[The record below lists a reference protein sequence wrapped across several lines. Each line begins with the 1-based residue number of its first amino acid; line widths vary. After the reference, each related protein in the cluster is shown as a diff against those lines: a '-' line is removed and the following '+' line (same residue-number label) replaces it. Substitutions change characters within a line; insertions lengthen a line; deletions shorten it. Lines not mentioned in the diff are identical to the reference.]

1 MAPDQGR
8 ECDGL
13 SEGKRRI
20 DRISKPEFV
29 EGLEEL
35 DLAELRERRD
45 GCREELEHLS
55 MLRRYVQGR
64 AEILKGE
71 LDRRSGGGN
80 GSLLDNLAEIL
91 ASDERSGSTSRGG
104 AIRLHV
110 PDDEM
115 LLARRRVE
123 RLVAESGLTDPT
135 SLSDADIEQGVAELA
150 VEERAVSSDRAEV
163 IRVLDLLQ
171 DELKRRFKEDPA
183 SVLD

>member
-1 MAPDQGR
+1 MP
-8 ECDGL
+8 
-13 SEGKRRI
+13 EGKRRI
-20 DRISKPEFV
+20 DRISRPEFV
-29 EGLEEL
+29 DGLDEL
-35 DLAELRERRD
+35 DLTELRERRD
-45 GCREELEHLS
+45 ECREELEHLS

-71 LDRRSGGGN
+71 LDRRRGEGS

-91 ASDERSGSTSRGG
+91 ASDDRPATSRGG

-135 SLSDADIEQGVAELA
+135 ALTDDELQGAVSELA
-150 VEERAVSSDRAEV
+150 AEERAVSADRGEV

-183 SVLD
+183 SVLA

>member
-1 MAPDQGR
+1 M
-8 ECDGL
+8 
-13 SEGKRRI
+13 
-20 DRISKPEFV
+20 
-29 EGLEEL
+29 EGLEAL

-45 GCREELEHLS
+45 ECREELEHLS
-55 MLRRYVQGR
+55 VLRRYVQGR

-91 ASDERSGSTSRGG
+91 ASEDRGSSSRGA
-104 AIRLHV
+104 AIQLHV
-110 PDDEM
+110 PEDEM

-150 VEERAVSSDRAEV
+150 AEERVVSSDRSEV

-183 SVLD
+183 SVLA

>member
-1 MAPDQGR
+1 VP
-8 ECDGL
+8 
-13 SEGKRRI
+13 EGKRRI
-20 DRISKPEFV
+20 DRISRPEFV
-29 EGLEEL
+29 EGLDGL

-45 GCREELEHLS
+45 ECREELEHLS

-80 GSLLDNLAEIL
+80 GSLLDNLADIL
-91 ASDERSGSTSRGG
+91 APEERSAPSRGG

-135 SLSDADIEQGVAELA
+135 LLSDADIELDVAELA
-150 VEERAVSSDRAEV
+150 VEERAVSSDRADV
-163 IRVLDLLQ
+163 IRVLELLQ

-183 SVLD
+183 SVLA

>member
-1 MAPDQGR
+1 MVTSV
-8 ECDGL
+8 

-20 DRISKPEFV
+20 DRINRPEFI
-29 EGLEEL
+29 EGIDEL
-35 DLAELRERRD
+35 DLGDLRERRD
-45 GCREELEHLS
+45 ECREELEHLS
-55 MLRRYVQGR
+55 MLRRYVQSR

-71 LDRRSGGGN
+71 LSRRRTDEG

-91 ASDERSGSTSRGG
+91 ATDEHPSSSRGG
-104 AIRLHV
+104 AMRLHV

-123 RLVAESGLTDPT
+123 KLVADSGVTDPASLTDT
-135 SLSDADIEQGVAELA
+135 EIDEAVAGLK
-150 VEERAVSSDRAEV
+150 VEERAVSADRAEV

-183 SVLD
+183 SVLA

>member
-1 MAPDQGR
+1 MP
-8 ECDGL
+8 
-13 SEGKRRI
+13 EGKQHI

-29 EGLEEL
+29 EGLDGL

-55 MLRRYVQGR
+55 MLRRYVQSR

-91 ASDERSGSTSRGG
+91 ASDEQDASSRGG

-123 RLVAESGLTDPT
+123 RLVAESGLTRTPT
-135 SLSDADIEQGVAELA
+135 SLSDADIS
-150 VEERAVSSDRAEV
+150 RASPSSPPRSGSC
-163 IRVLDLLQ
+163 RPTGP
-171 DELKRRFKEDPA
+171 R
-183 SVLD
+183 

>member
-1 MAPDQGR
+1 MTGV
-8 ECDGL
+8 

-20 DRISKPEFV
+20 DRINRPEFV
-29 EGLEEL
+29 AGIDDL

-45 GCREELEHLS
+45 ECREELEHLS

-71 LDRRSGGGN
+71 LNRRHGDGE

-91 ASDERSGSTSRGG
+91 AADDHPATSRGG
-104 AIRLHV
+104 AMRLHT

-123 RLVAESGLTDPT
+123 KLVAESGVIDPT
-135 SLSDADIEQGVAELA
+135 SLSDAEIEGAVANLK
-150 VEERAVSSDRAEV
+150 VEEHAVSADRAEV

-183 SVLD
+183 SVLA

>member
-1 MAPDQGR
+1 MAATTEGSVSVP
-8 ECDGL
+8 
-13 SEGKRRI
+13 EGKRRI
-20 DRISKPEFV
+20 DRINRPEFV
-29 EGLEEL
+29 DGLDAL

-45 GCREELEHLS
+45 ECREELEHLS

-71 LDRRSGGGN
+71 IARRSGAGD

-91 ASDERSGSTSRGG
+91 ASDDRAATSRGA

-123 RLVAESGLTDPT
+123 RIVAESGLTDPA
-135 SLSDADIEQGVAELA
+135 SLSDEDLERAVGELA
-150 VEERAVSSDRAEV
+150 SEERAVSADRAEV
-163 IRVLDLLQ
+163 IRVMDVLQ

-183 SVLD
+183 SVLA

>member
-1 MAPDQGR
+1 MP
-8 ECDGL
+8 
-13 SEGKRRI
+13 EGKRRI
-20 DRISKPEFV
+20 DRISKPEYV

-91 ASDERSGSTSRGG
+91 ASDERTGSSRGG

-135 SLSDADIEQGVAELA
+135 SLSDTDIEQGVAELA

>member
-1 MAPDQGR
+1 MPA
-8 ECDGL
+8 
-13 SEGKRRI
+13 GKRRI

-29 EGLEEL
+29 EGLDAL

-45 GCREELEHLS
+45 ECRAELEHLS

-64 AEILKGE
+64 AEILRGE
-71 LDRRSGGGN
+71 LDRRAGNGN

-91 ASDERSGSTSRGG
+91 ASDERGASSRGG

-123 RLVAESGLTDPT
+123 RLVAESGLTDPA
-135 SLSDADIEQGVAELA
+135 SLSDRDIERGVAELA
-150 VEERAVSSDRAEV
+150 AEERAVSSDRAEV
-163 IRVLDLLQ
+163 IRVLDRLQ

-183 SVLD
+183 SVLA